1 MSYIAPNSTIKFL
14 SGVPL
19 DNTFEHTLYFTSAAI
34 QATIL
39 SGYASYT
46 LDAQSYVRE
55 ESGSIRVSLSTTQLY
70 ACNYIMFKNTSF
82 ENKWF
87 YAFITG
93 IRYRSNG
100 TSIVEFQLDPIQTW
114 LFDFTVE
121 ASFVEREHAATD
133 VAGDNLVPENLETG
147 ELISNGWTEMIPQ
160 MSGLT
165 APNMKIVF
173 GCTFGYDPSGGT
185 PAARFPDY
193 YGGANNGIFSG
204 LALHAFDSVSAAVA
218 FVTQVVTD
226 KKLSGIVC
234 CFMMSA
240 EFWSAA
246 STSLMPSLTARSVSI
261 GSKPTTI
268 PGLPSGYTI
277 KNKKLLTAPYI
288 QLYVTNN
295 QGNGAAYPYEY
306 FDGSSVS
313 FDLWGSCSPDPA
325 VIAVPVNYKGIS
337 GDNWDE
343 KIMLKG
349 FPVCSFN
356 VDSFKAW
363 LAQSGS
369 ALAVSNM
376 SSSMSSMVNMAS
388 GNYVAGGMGLIN
400 TIASSVQQVYQ
411 HSIMPPQ
418 SHGNVSGNVLYSA
431 GILNL
436 HYTVKHIRPEF
447 VYIIDDYFNRFGY
460 ATHRVKVP
468 NVFTNFGNRPHWC
481 FMQTKK
487 CGLKGNIPADDMRNL
502 QNIFDAG
509 ITWWKVAAEVGHYE
523 YNNAPSAPTPTDPT
537 PTEPAD
543 PTPTEPATEPAEP

>member
-1 MSYIAPNSTIKFL
+1 MYIAPNSTIKFL
-14 SGVPL
+14 GGVPL

-34 QATIL
+34 QQTIL
-39 SGYASYT
+39 SGYTKYT

-70 ACNYIMFKNTSF
+70 QCNYLMFKNTSF

-100 TSIVEFQLDPIQTW
+100 TSIVEFQIDPIQTW

-121 ASFVEREHAATD
+121 PSFVEREHAATD
-133 VAGDNLVPENLETG
+133 VPGDNLVPENLEYG
-147 ELISNGWTEMIPQ
+147 ELVSDGWAEMIPQ
-160 MSGLT
+160 MSSLS

-173 GCTFGYDPSGGT
+173 GCTFGYDPNGGT

-193 YGGANNGIFSG
+193 YGGANNGIFTG

-226 KKLSGIVC
+226 KKLNGIVC
-234 CFMMSA
+234 CYMMSA
-240 EFWSAA
+240 SFWAAA
-246 STSLMPSLTARSVSI
+246 SSSLTPSLTALTVSI
-261 GSKPTTI
+261 GAKPTTI

-295 QGNGAAYPYEY
+295 QGNGAAFPYEY

-313 FDLWGSCSPDPA
+313 FHLWGSCSPDPA

-337 GDNWDE
+337 TDNWDE

-376 SSSMSSMVNMAS
+376 SSALNAGVGVAS
-388 GNYVAGGMGLIN
+388 GNPGAVLGYAQS
-400 TIASSVQQVYQ
+400 IANSLQQVYI
-411 HSIMPPQ
+411 HSIEPPQ

-436 HYTVKHIRPEF
+436 HYTKKHIRPEF

-460 ATHRVKVP
+460 ACHRVKVP

-481 FMQTKK
+481 YMQTKA
-487 CGLKGNIPADDMRNL
+487 CGN
-502 QNIFDAG
+502 
-509 ITWWKVAAEVGHYE
+509 YE
-523 YNNAPSAPTPTDPT
+523 YNNAPTQPSSTPTPSDPT
-537 PTEPAD
+537 PAEPTTE
-543 PTPTEPATEPAEP
+543 PTEPTTEPTEP